1 MKVAVLFSGG
11 KDSTYA
17 AWIAQHQGW
26 DVAAL
31 VSVLP
36 KGIESLMFHFP
47 NVRWTKIQAEAMG
60 LPHRTIDAGQDEL
73 LGLREGL
80 HETQEALGIDGLVT
94 GAVASDYQKSRIDQI
109 CDMLGLKSFAPL
121 WRKDPQILVNDLRS
135 FGFKIILSGVGAAG
149 LDESWLGQELTDRR
163 WDLLEKV
170 SKKHGIHLTGE
181 GGEYE
186 TFVIDAPHFERRVS
200 VDKTVNRWDGQSGY
214 LVIEQASLVHKSA
227 N

>member
-17 AWIAQHQGW
+17 TWIAEHQGW
-26 DVAAL
+26 DVEVL

-36 KGIESLMFHFP
+36 RGVESLMFHFP
-47 NVRWTKIQAEAMG
+47 AARWTRIQAEAMG

-73 LGLREGL
+73 LSLQEGL
-80 HETQEALGIDGLVT
+80 GKLEGEFGIEGVVT
-94 GAVASDYQKSRIDQI
+94 GAVASDYQKSRIDRI
-109 CDMLGLKSFAPL
+109 CDTLRLRSFAPL
-121 WRKDPQILVNDLRS
+121 WRKDPKRLVNDLMS
-135 FGFKIILSGVGAAG
+135 SGFKIVLSGVGAAG
-149 LDESWLGQELTDRR
+149 LDESWLGQELTDQR
-163 WDLLEKV
+163 WALLEKV
-170 SKKHGIHLTGE
+170 VRKHGIHLTGE

-186 TFVIDAPHFERRVS
+186 TFVIDAPRFEKRVS

>member
-1 MKVAVLFSGG
+1 LKVAVLFSGG

-17 AWIAQHQGW
+17 TWIAEHQGW
-26 DVAAL
+26 DVEAL

-36 KGIESLMFHFP
+36 RDVESLMFHFP
-47 NVRWTKIQAEAMG
+47 AARWTRIQAEAMG
-60 LPHRTIDAGQDEL
+60 LPHRTIDAGRDEL
-73 LGLREGL
+73 LSLQEGL
-80 HETQEALGIDGLVT
+80 GKLEGQLGIEGVVT

-109 CDMLGLKSFAPL
+109 CDTLGLKSFAPL
-121 WRKDPQILVNDLRS
+121 WRKDPNILVNDLKS
-135 FGFKIILSGVGAAG
+135 SGFKIILSGVGAAG
-149 LDESWLGQELTDRR
+149 LDESWLGQELTDQR
-163 WDLLEKV
+163 WALLEKA

-186 TFVIDAPHFERRVS
+186 TFVVDAPNFERRVS

-214 LVIEQASLVHKSA
+214 LVIEQASLVHKPA